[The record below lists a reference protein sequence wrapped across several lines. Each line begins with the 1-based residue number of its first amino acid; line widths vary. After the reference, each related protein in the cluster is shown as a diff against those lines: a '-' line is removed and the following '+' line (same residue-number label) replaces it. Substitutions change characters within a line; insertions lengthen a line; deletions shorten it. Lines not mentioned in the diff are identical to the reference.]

1 MIKYKIAEMKQK
13 KTCKNIRLFVEI
25 NLKNKKRYDI
35 LQLLIQN
42 ENVDFSIFV

>member
-13 KTCKNIRLFVEI
+13 KTCINIRFFVEI